1 VLETEHPDESNARS
15 NGMTASPAQIG
26 THPAP
31 AAGMLQSARSSAPRA
46 RLALVVLFVGVG
58 CGSPPPIDKQLDT
71 LSSWTAT
78 LQLAKELHGDGAIT
92 ATYATQLRDRANE
105 ELESTSTTI
114 GRSARTRVDSAYAVG
129 ALDSLRN
136 AIRQLEAEIGS

>member
-1 VLETEHPDESNARS
+1 MP
-15 NGMTASPAQIG
+15 
-26 THPAP
+26 
-31 AAGMLQSARSSAPRA
+31 QSARSSATPA
-46 RLALVVLFVGVG
+46 RRALVVLFIGVG

-92 ATYATQLRDRANE
+92 ATYATQLRARASE
-105 ELESTSTTI
+105 ELRSTSTTI
-114 GRSARTRVDSAYAVG
+114 AKSARTRVDSAHAVG

-136 AIRQLEAEIGS
+136 AIRRLEAEIGS